1 MEEYLKEFQTLSKSN
16 DIEEAHGGADDLL
29 VELVSD
35 LSNEL
40 HLDCKDVLE
49 AYHKIPK
56 YYA

>member
-1 MEEYLKEFQTLSKSN
+1 MIQKKRMG
-16 DIEEAHGGADDLL
+16 DADDLL

-49 AYHKIPK
+49 AYHKVPK